1 MNDKHIIEEE
11 LFKNTDYVPTHEE
24 LRGFFER
31 LLKFVAEEQKKE
43 EQKKHD

>member
-24 LRGFFER
+24 WRGFFER